1 MYRVHDEV
9 TIDLHVRIRK
19 GLHSALVVEARREL
33 RSLNAEIQVR
43 LAQTLAKHASE
54 VPLQ

>member
-1 MYRVHDEV
+1 V